1 MAKPTITDKRWS
13 IDLEKRIQEAHYAD
27 AKVYNQRYGF
37 NPDSEREI
45 FVIDTPP
52 PYPSGTWHI
61 GAVAQY
67 SMIDVIARSQRLLG
81 KEVFFPWGVDR
92 NGINIEFTVEKNTG
106 RKMKTYDR
114 AEFLQICEDTIEEY
128 TQAMRKTASRVG
140 LSCDFERE
148 YLTDAPDY
156 RAVTQAIFVDLF
168 KRGEIIEDLRP
179 NIYDPVEGTTI
190 ADAEVERLQRKTQL
204 VDVKWNTN
212 TGEELI
218 ISTTRP
224 ELICACGVVV
234 VHPDDSRYAH
244 LVGQKAILPV
254 PVEGR
259 AVEVDI
265 RTHPSVKSEFGSGIL
280 MVCSFGDQNDVS
292 VFRELG
298 LTPFQ
303 AIDLDGCMTS
313 ISGPLNGLSVK
324 DARAAIIE
332 YLEAE
337 DRIANIEVRSQEVP
351 VSERGKNPV
360 EIILLKEWYVRQT
373 HIQDRMRDHIEE
385 INFIPSRNKQFLL
398 DWMDNVSIDW
408 PISRR
413 RWYHTEIP
421 IWYSEDQSKVIV
433 PPVGTYVQPWLDSP
447 PDGSRVLERESRED
461 LGSYTDMK
469 DSLGSIIG
477 EEKVFDTWMDSSNSN
492 LFVSGYLNDPNTFE
506 RAFPTGIRPQGKEIV
521 RTWLYYT
528 LLKSTLLLDKPGFQN
543 VWIDGLG
550 MDPWGRK
557 MSKSL
562 GNGIDADSVLE
573 CGAGGRT
580 GSWKVKG
587 PDKSVQLKANK
598 IGSECFRLWKACDAQ
613 VGDDFHINPEE
624 IEAKYFGVLTK
635 IFNVARFASQFPIPD
650 EPNEVPENLCVGDRW
665 ILSEF
670 AQVLEDVE
678 RSWTEIDIFSAT
690 RTIKNFAT
698 DVLPSHWLEMAKGRL
713 YDGDSNAAWTIHR
726 IVKDLLT
733 IFSPICPFFTHH
745 LSDTLYGQ
753 SAVDIRSYPESR
765 LANDNDADRLRKL
778 TASLCEFNSETWR
791 AKKDNGLS
799 LNAEIGE
806 IIVPE
811 ELSEFQAELTA
822 MHKLI

>member
-27 AKVYNQRYGF
+27 ASTYDARYGF
-37 NPDSEREI
+37 KPDSGREI

-81 KEVFFPWGVDR
+81 KEVYFPWGVDR

-114 AEFLQICEDTIEEY
+114 AEFLKLCQETIEEY

-140 LSCDFERE
+140 LSCDFSRE

-168 KRGEIIEDLRP
+168 KRGEIVEDLRP

-204 VDVKWNTN
+204 VDVKWVTDS
-212 TGEELI
+212 GEELI

-234 VHPDDSRYAH
+234 VHPDDSRYTH

-254 PVEGR
+254 TVADRTTEVE
-259 AVEVDI
+259 I
-265 RTHPSVKSEFGSGIL
+265 RTHPSVKSEFGSGVL
-280 MVCSFGDQNDVS
+280 MVCSFGDQNDVA

-298 LTPFQ
+298 LAPFQ

-313 ISGPLNGLSVK
+313 ISGPLAGLKVK
-324 DARAAIIE
+324 EAREAVIAQ
-332 YLEAE
+332 LES
-337 DRIANIEVRSQEVP
+337 DGRIDNIEVRDQEVP

-373 HIQDRMRDHIEE
+373 HIQDRMREHVAE
-385 INFIPSRNKQFLL
+385 INFIPPRNKQFLL
-398 DWMDNVSIDW
+398 DWMENVSIDW

-421 IWYSEDQSKVIV
+421 IWYSEDTTKVIV
-433 PPVGTYVQPWLDSP
+433 PPAGTYVQPWCQQP
-447 PDGSRVLERESRED
+447 PDESRVLDRETRVD
-461 LGSYTDMK
+461 LGSLSELSET
-469 DSLGSIIG
+469 LGSITG

-492 LFVSGYLNDPNTFE
+492 LFVSGYLNDPSTFE
-506 RAFPTGIRPQGKEIV
+506 KAFPTGIRPQGKEIV

-528 LLKSTLLLDKPGFQN
+528 LLKSTLLMDKPGFQN

-580 GSWKVKG
+580 GAWRVKG

-635 IFNVARFASQFPIPD
+635 IFNVARFASQFPVPSNL
-650 EPNEVPENLCVGDRW
+650 NEVPDNLCPGDQW

-678 RSWTEIDIFSAT
+678 NGWREIDIFSAT

-698 DVLPSHWLEMAKGRL
+698 DILPSHWLEMAKGRL
-713 YDGDSNAAWTIHR
+713 YEDDSNSAWTIHR

-745 LSDTLYGQ
+745 LSETLYGE
-753 SAVDIRSYPESR
+753 SAVDVRSYPQSLIVNGEE
-765 LANDNDADRLRKL
+765 AARLRKL
-778 TASLCEFNSETWR
+778 TGSLCEFNSETWR
-791 AKKDNGLS
+791 AKKDQGLS
-799 LNAEIGE
+799 LNAEIEG
-806 IIVPE
+806 ISIPAD
-811 ELSEFQAELTA
+811 LSEFEAELRA
-822 MHKLI
+822 MHKIL